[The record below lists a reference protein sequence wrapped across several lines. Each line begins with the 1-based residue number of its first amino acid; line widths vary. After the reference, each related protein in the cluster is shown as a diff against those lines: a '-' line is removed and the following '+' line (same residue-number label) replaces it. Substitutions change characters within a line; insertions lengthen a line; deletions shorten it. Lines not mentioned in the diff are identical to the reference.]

1 MGIVFGA
8 LVLVGLMAM
17 VLISLLRGLNAFR
30 HSLDEENWTGTG
42 PSPLQ
47 MKQNQMMFARVKYQ
61 ALAIGVI
68 FLIGMMAAH

>member
-1 MGIVFGA
+1 MIVIGA

-30 HSLDEENWTGTG
+30 HSLDEEEWIGTG

-61 ALAIGVI
+61 ALAIVVI
-68 FLIGMMAAH
+68 FIIGMAAAH

>member
-1 MGIVFGA
+1 MIVIGA
-8 LVLVGLMAM
+8 IVLVGLMAM

-30 HSLDEENWTGTG
+30 QSLDEENWTGAG

-61 ALAIGVI
+61 AIAIGVI

>member
-1 MGIVFGA
+1 MIILGV

-30 HSLDEENWTGTG
+30 QNLDDENWTGTG

-47 MKQNQMMFARVKYQ
+47 VKQNQMMISRVKYQ
-61 ALAIGVI
+61 ALAIVVI
-68 FLIGMMAAH
+68 FVIGMMAAH